1 MAETSGA
8 KKKKKLKKRWF
19 VIGGAVLVIAAL
31 LIVPRLLG
39 AGKASAVLRL
49 SDTTPVS
56 RTDLRSTISANGT
69 VESADAT
76 NVYSTLALP
85 VRSVAVEVG
94 DYVHAGDVLA
104 ELDGESVEDQI
115 STQRASLNTAQA
127 ASGA

>member
-1 MAETSGA
+1 MRRYTVSTKCNKKGQRTMADTTGV

-19 VIGGAVLVIAAL
+19 VIGGVVLVIAAL

-39 AGKASAVLRL
+39 AGAAAAVLRL

-85 VRSVAVEVG
+85 VK
-94 DYVHAGDVLA
+94 
-104 ELDGESVEDQI
+104 SVE
-115 STQRASLNTAQA
+115 
-127 ASGA
+127 